1 MGRVLF
7 PALFLAGAAGL
18 PYLSSEWSKS
28 GPPSAE
34 TAIEGSTQGMP
45 SPPIAT
51 ATVPAPTLL
60 AAPAMPQLAEPP
72 LVGIA
77 DAIRFDVTTA
87 WIINRWPRV
96 TAGLPEDNLQGYRV
110 PLVTGTRHDEIAGS
124 LTYYFNAQ
132 QVCQKITFQGTTGVP
147 GKITAYVV
155 NQFGLT
161 RQASNDPGL
170 HLYQTRWNGKPVSEL
185 KIKAMP
191 VVKADAP
198 HARYDIQLTLN
209 GWSGS
214 SGFSLFGR

>member
-1 MGRVLF
+1 MGRILF

-28 GPPSAE
+28 APSAE
-34 TAIEGSTQGMP
+34 IASDASAQAGQSTPTAAAS
-45 SPPIAT
+45 
-51 ATVPAPTLL
+51 VPAPTPT
-60 AAPAMPQLAEPP
+60 ATTVQPQLAEPP
-72 LVGIA
+72 VVGIA
-77 DAIRFDVTTA
+77 EAIRFDVTTA

-124 LTYYFNAQ
+124 LTYYFNNQ
-132 QVCQKITFQGTTGVP
+132 QACQKITFQGVTGDPTKFTSYIVSH
-147 GKITAYVV
+147 Y
-155 NQFGLT
+155 NLT
-161 RQASNDPGL
+161 RQTNSDPGL

-198 HARYDIQLTLN
+198 HARYDIQLTLIS
-209 GWSGS
+209 WSRS
-214 SGFSLFGR
+214 SSLSLFTR